1 MGSKVVYMRDAL
13 GWDVTA
19 PEMSELGWSI
29 ASQTEVLIRHLDEE
43 QYDLVAGSSMGGLA
57 AANASSKRPEA
68 DIRLLLIAPSFGL
81 AENWEGMEEAG
92 RSAWKLTGERRYT
105 GFELD
110 ILLPWEFMESAEK
123 MSWPETAHP
132 TAIMHGIND
141 EVVPISYSRKVA
153 EECANVKLHEVDDN
167 HRMKGSLRLI
177 PEIVAGLM
185 EGVGDEAAVLLEKF
199 QNRLDEDGEKL
210 EVPKQS
216 STEVSDV
223 EEQGVQVTG
232 DIDDDL
238 ELESEASEKSE
249 EAEREIQDMQAE
261 MKRLEAEMARK
272 QEVLEASKEEARTE
286 REARDRAEAEAEEAR
301 LEAEARAG
309 VEEARKKAEAEVIAA
324 KVKAEEA
331 RMNAE
336 VEEAEAEEARMNA
349 EVEEAEAEE
358 AKAEAEAAENR
369 VVEAVRKAEEAGKDI
384 EQIASEAEK
393 EEREGLIL
401 ERVGLRSEQINWA
414 QIGKSENGEA
424 DDLTRINGLDDFS
437 QKKLNVL
444 GIHSFGQI
452 SKMDPE
458 TSELVN
464 DALEFMPGRITEMEW
479 TQQAMTLIGLEE
491 VGAGSQTEETG
502 GEDSDRVGL
511 NEINWTQ
518 IGRAENEGPDD
529 LTKIKGIDDLI
540 QKKLNVIGIHTF
552 EQISRM
558 DKVTAE
564 AVNGALEM
572 MPGRVAKMMWV
583 QQAMTLIGQCD

>member
-324 KVKAEEA
+324 KVEAEEA

-414 QIGKSENGEA
+414 LIGKSENGEA

-502 GEDSDRVGL
+502 GDDSDRVGL

-552 EQISRM
+552 EQISKM

-572 MPGRVAKMMWV
+572 MPGRVAKMMWA
-583 QQAMTLIGQCD
+583 QQAMTLIG

>member
-177 PEIVAGLM
+177 PDIVTGLM
-185 EGVGDEAAVLLEKF
+185 GSAGDEGAVLLEKF

-336 VEEAEAEEARMNA
+336 VEEAEAEEA
-349 EVEEAEAEE
+349 
-358 AKAEAEAAENR
+358 KAEAEAAENR

-414 QIGKSENGEA
+414 LIGKSENGEA

-502 GEDSDRVGL
+502 GDDSDRVGL

-572 MPGRVAKMMWV
+572 MPGRVAKMMWA
-583 QQAMTLIGQCD
+583 QQAMTLIG

>member
-153 EECANVKLHEVDDN
+153 EDCANVKLHEVDDN

-324 KVKAEEA
+324 KVEAEEA

-393 EEREGLIL
+393 EEREGLVL

-491 VGAGSQTEETG
+491 VGAGSQTVETG

-552 EQISRM
+552 EQISKM

-572 MPGRVAKMMWV
+572 MPGRVAKMMWA
-583 QQAMTLIGQCD
+583 QQAMTLIG